1 MNPKRVY
8 NDYLNDILDSILKIE
23 QFTENMKF
31 NQFKEDVKTSYAVV
45 RAFEII
51 GEAAKEIPAE
61 IKDKYSNIPWKEM
74 ASMRD
79 KLIHAYFGVNLEV
92 VWKTIQEEIPLL
104 KPSVQKA
111 IEEEKNSKE

>member
-8 NDYLNDILDSILKIE
+8 IDYLNDILDSILKIE
-23 QFTENMKF
+23 QFTKDMEF
-31 NQFKEDVKTSYAVV
+31 NHFKDDVKTSYAVI

-51 GEAAKEIPAE
+51 GEAAKEIPME
-61 IKDKYSNIPWKEM
+61 IRDKYSDLPWKEM

-92 VWKTIQEEIPLL
+92 VWKTVHEDIPSL
-104 KPSVQKA
+104 KPLVKKA
-111 IEEEKNSKE
+111 IEEEKNS